1 MAHENG
7 NDRDKYMTLFFL
19 FFFSVQVLKG
29 SHAAGRIEHVM
40 VGGQTGA
47 DLERVEHLQKVRSL
61 IPHPLSLCRTPRD
74 MCHTSLRVMP
84 PLYLCCGHKFPKIIL
99 EEN

>member
-1 MAHENG
+1 MHQSTMAHENG
-7 NDRDKYMTLFFL
+7 NDRDKYVTLFFFL

-61 IPHPLSLCRTPRD
+61 IPRPFHCVVRPGTCAT
-74 MCHTSLRVMP
+74 
-84 PLYLCCGHKFPKIIL
+84 PLYV
-99 EEN
+99 